1 MDTLEF
7 ALSQLFK
14 QKLCVGG
21 ETRVNVVVLVVWVV
35 FVWVVVCYV

>member
-1 MDTLEF
+1 MDTPEF
-7 ALSQLFK
+7 ALSQLYK